1 MYPPYETVQL
11 SVYASQRCNSLASR
25 RIGNCH
31 SIEPVQ
37 NDLVSQSTWSFFV
50 WQTLCYTLWMAI
62 FFFFSIAQHYF
73 VCLTR
78 VIICMVPVW
87 HWFVDILAMRKI
99 YRCSCTLTK
108 ATNVTKNGPHQ
119 DNIFDNPA
127 AVCLMHWGLQKSDS
141 VPGGTVHVFFMIKK
155 LLSIWWYIRCLVSSI
170 SVLLHVLCCWLCR
183 GDWCRLLDTYLHW
196 SNNFQ
201 PPAVKAYILVNEIG
215 HRFTLN
221 EDLRENVL

>member
-1 MYPPYETVQL
+1 
-11 SVYASQRCNSLASR
+11 
-25 RIGNCH
+25 
-31 SIEPVQ
+31 
-37 NDLVSQSTWSFFV
+37 
-50 WQTLCYTLWMAI
+50 MAI

-87 HWFVDILAMRKI
+87 HWFLDILVTQTS
-99 YRCSCTLTK
+99 YWCGHTLTK
-108 ATNVTKNGPHQ
+108 ATNVTINGPHQ
-119 DNIFDNPA
+119 DKIFDNLA
-127 AVCLMHWGLQKSDS
+127 AVCLMHWGLQKSDCS
-141 VPGGTVHVFFMIKK
+141 GRNCSCVFVMIIK
-155 LLSIWWYIRCLVSSI
+155 LLSIRWCIRCLVSFI

-183 GDWCRLLDTYLHW
+183 GDWCGLLDIDLHW

-221 EDLRENVL
+221 EDLRENVVL